1 MANAPIND
9 WAWPALIQSLQHD
22 IARLHDA
29 VELLRCDSQSSRDR
43 HEREIGQLVD
53 QLREVQHQLH
63 PIVKDRAN
71 VTEAKRDISRRW
83 IERGGWAL
91 IVAVAFTVWHYIS
104 THLGEK

>member
-43 HEREIGQLVD
+43 HEREIGQLVE
-53 QLREVQHQLH
+53 QLRDVQSQLR
-63 PIVKDRAN
+63 PIVSDRAN
-71 VTEAKRDISRRW
+71 ITEAKRDISRRW